1 MRGSWIERFQ
11 RTTTRPTLRL
21 EDVLAAALSHVVD
34 FQGCSKWRPWV
45 RDNASRAPI
54 CIAERFV
61 DIGALTTSFWLL
73 SGLVMGTWSRFEVE
87 ENGCNIRF
95 LVVSGAATLTSLGL
109 AGPAHA

>member
-1 MRGSWIERFQ
+1 MG
-11 RTTTRPTLRL
+11 
-21 EDVLAAALSHVVD
+21 
-34 FQGCSKWRPWV
+34 
-45 RDNASRAPI
+45 
-54 CIAERFV
+54 
-61 DIGALTTSFWLL
+61 IGALTTSFWLL